1 MRGEGFVTHCSEG
14 ERVHSGQLLMDFN
27 RDLIKDQGYEDSVV
41 VFYTEPQELEPLA
54 PVDQRSVK
62 LGDSIMKVTLKKDK
76 YTI

>member
-1 MRGEGFVTHCSEG
+1 
-14 ERVHSGQLLMDFN
+14 MDFN